1 MRLAVVSDIHGNWTA
16 LQAVI
21 KDLKTVGAD
30 LIVNGGDLVGNG
42 SSPADVLDLVSD
54 LGWPSIVGNTDA
66 VLWNQDPLETL
77 AERLPALASLWGVV
91 FKDVA
96 LSREALGDERIRW
109 LRGLPEDW
117 RGHGT
122 TVLHASPGD
131 LWTAPPATADTNGLE
146 HTYGRLESPLVVY
159 GHIHTPFVRRL
170 SHFILANSGSVGLSY
185 DGDPRASYLLIDDG
199 RPTIR
204 RIEYDVEAEISALA
218 TGGYPYHEWL
228 ARCFEAER
236 TERLNRRERQEATC
250 ARRQRHPAPPV
261 GFFRPTQSCQSPPRC
276 N

>member
-96 LSREALGDERIRW
+96 LSREALGDARIR
-109 LRGLPEDW
+109 
-117 RGHGT
+117 
-122 TVLHASPGD
+122 
-131 LWTAPPATADTNGLE
+131 
-146 HTYGRLESPLVVY
+146 
-159 GHIHTPFVRRL
+159 
-170 SHFILANSGSVGLSY
+170 
-185 DGDPRASYLLIDDG
+185 
-199 RPTIR
+199 
-204 RIEYDVEAEISALA
+204 
-218 TGGYPYHEWL
+218 
-228 ARCFEAER
+228 
-236 TERLNRRERQEATC
+236 
-250 ARRQRHPAPPV
+250 
-261 GFFRPTQSCQSPPRC
+261 
-276 N
+276 